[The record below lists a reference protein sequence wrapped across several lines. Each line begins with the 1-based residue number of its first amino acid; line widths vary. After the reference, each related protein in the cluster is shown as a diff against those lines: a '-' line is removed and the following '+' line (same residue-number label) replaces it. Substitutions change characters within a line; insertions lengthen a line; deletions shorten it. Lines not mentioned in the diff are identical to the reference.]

1 MENTEITFEYRD
13 EFNRKPIAANLIK
26 LLDSDIDISPMIID
40 GMWGTGK
47 TEFCHKIINKMKSR
61 DSKVIYIDA
70 FSDDHADSPLLTIL
84 SSIISLIPAE
94 NNSRTDFIKKAIPA
108 LRFVGKTA
116 MKASVSWFLKQEAD
130 KVAEEF
136 QEAVNEISNKAI
148 DNTVETI
155 LNDHIESQKN
165 INSLRDAL
173 NALSNGEK
181 ITIFIDE
188 LDRCKPNF
196 AVSILECIK
205 HIFNVP
211 NVSFVLVTNTRQLIA
226 SINHV
231 YGASVDAKKYLDKFI
246 RFSYF
251 LPERSQTDYDT
262 DILASQI
269 HWKTLAS
276 EKEDLIKI
284 KNKFERD
291 MNYLI
296 ECNSLSL
303 RDTEK
308 FARYLEIL
316 QKIDNGKIGDILYG
330 PALAKLI
337 AVYVFCFNTK
347 TAIDTLNNKSKLLDI
362 LKTFN
367 IQNFN
372 FQLSTDETP
381 NIIIA
386 LFNIFKNHQDMSSI
400 HTNLNEETI
409 QNWVAYISRSS
420 GSPAS
425 NLLRTFNQTINKL
438 LLK

>member
-1 MENTEITFEYRD
+1 MEHTEITFEYRD
-13 EFNRKPIAANLIK
+13 EFNRKPIAENLIE

-84 SSIISLIPAE
+84 SSIISLIPTE

-130 KVAEEF
+130 KVAEDF
-136 QEAVNEISNKAI
+136 QEAVHEISNKAI

-165 INSLRDAL
+165 INSLKEAL
-173 NALSNGEK
+173 NTLSNGEK

-205 HIFNVP
+205 HIFDLSNV
-211 NVSFVLVTNTRQLIA
+211 NFVLITNTHQLIA

-246 RFSYF
+246 KFSYY
-251 LPERSQTDYDT
+251 LPERSKTDYDA
-262 DILASQI
+262 DILASQ
-269 HWKTLAS
+269 
-276 EKEDLIKI
+276 
-284 KNKFERD
+284 
-291 MNYLI
+291 
-296 ECNSLSL
+296 
-303 RDTEK
+303 
-308 FARYLEIL
+308 
-316 QKIDNGKIGDILYG
+316 
-330 PALAKLI
+330 
-337 AVYVFCFNTK
+337 
-347 TAIDTLNNKSKLLDI
+347 
-362 LKTFN
+362 
-367 IQNFN
+367 
-372 FQLSTDETP
+372 
-381 NIIIA
+381 
-386 LFNIFKNHQDMSSI
+386 
-400 HTNLNEETI
+400 
-409 QNWVAYISRSS
+409 
-420 GSPAS
+420 
-425 NLLRTFNQTINKL
+425 
-438 LLK
+438 